1 MIRWRSALSLSERQ
15 GPAQRF
21 QFALVLVYSW
31 GRFCMREIRLML
43 SPLLTARLLQPLAL
57 CLLLASPMVQAQ
69 RLPLEA
75 RNQFSV
81 LDGNLAADPD
91 GSELRFARL
100 VYGGNQFDRG
110 YMGRGR
116 WTTDW
121 PEAEHFFME
130 GLTRLTRV
138 DGAPVSIYNGEG
150 GEQINLVDGTVFDY
164 PWLYGVEVGYWTLNP
179 EEATILRE
187 YLLKGGFL
195 MVDDFHGTREWSGF
209 VATMQKV
216 FPDRPIVDI
225 PEDDEVFHVLYDL
238 DEKVQV
244 PGLASLYNGVTY
256 EQDGFDA
263 YWRGIYDDEGRL
275 VVAINHNM
283 DLGDAWEHADTPGYP
298 EPMTALAYRFAV
310 NYVIYAMTH

>member
-1 MIRWRSALSLSERQ
+1 LALL
-15 GPAQRF
+15 PITALRF
-21 QFALVLVYSW
+21 LQFCAACVV
-31 GRFCMREIRLML
+31 
-43 SPLLTARLLQPLAL
+43 LLTSVA
-57 CLLLASPMVQAQ
+57 QAQ
-69 RLPLEA
+69 RLPYQPQGRFADMQGEL
-75 RNQFSV
+75 SV
-81 LDGNLAADPD
+81 DGD
-91 GSELRFARL
+91 GAEFRFARL
-100 VYGGNQFDRG
+100 IYGGNQFDRG

-138 DGAPVSIYNGEG
+138 DGSPVSIYNGEG
-150 GEQINLVDGTVFDY
+150 GEKIDLASGNVFDY
-164 PWLYGVEVGYWTLNP
+164 PWLYAVEVGYWTLSP
-179 EEATILRE
+179 EEASILRE

-195 MVDDFHGTREWSGF
+195 MVDDFHGTNEWSGF

-225 PEDDEVFHVLYDL
+225 PEDHEVFHVLYDL
-238 DEKVQV
+238 DEKVQI

-256 EQDGFDA
+256 ERDGYEA
-263 YWRGIYDDEGRL
+263 YWRGIHDDDGRL
-275 VVAINHNM
+275 LVAINHNM